1 MGQDKPLA
9 ATVNTAWRNALKK
22 SGIEDFHFHDTR
34 HTWASL
40 LIQNGVPKGM
50 IKELGGWKSDKMV
63 ERYAHLAPEHLAP
76 HAAVLD
82 RVLKAP
88 GKTVELA
95 PVPKRSP

>member
-1 MGQDKPLA
+1 
-9 ATVNTAWRNALKK
+9 
-22 SGIEDFHFHDTR
+22 
-34 HTWASL
+34 
-40 LIQNGVPKGM
+40 M

-95 PVPKRSP
+95 PVPKRTT